1 MPNRMVLSQKTRIFL
16 KSRGFNLAEVAR
28 KAEMKPDDLYGM
40 LSGRRV
46 MTADDF
52 IDICKASGAT
62 PDDIAGIELPQ
73 QSA

>member
-1 MPNRMVLSQKTRIFL
+1 MPNRKVLSLKTKLFL
-16 KSRGFNLAEVAR
+16 KNKGFNLAEVAR
-28 KAEMKPDDLYGM
+28 KASIRPDDLYGM

-52 IDICKASGAT
+52 LDICKAV
-62 PDDIAGIELPQ
+62 DISTDEVAAIELPP